1 MSGSSVKIE
10 QSLVPSVSYTMLA
23 LDLLERLIVVSLFV
37 QFAWHAASNFA
48 ATSQIVSLM
57 MIVSEALPV
66 GFILLR
72 RPSQLLST
80 RPLDWAVGVAGT
92 MMPLLVIPSSTSSSL
107 VPVVACLLIMIMGI
121 YLEISAKL
129 SLGRSFGIIAANRG
143 VRTRGPYR
151 FIRHPMYA
159 GYLLTHIGILLA
171 MPTWRTAALYSMTL
185 TLQLWR
191 MEREEFVLKR
201 DADYCTF
208 AQRVRYR
215 LIPTLF

>member
-10 QSLVPSVSYTMLA
+10 QSLVPSISYTMLA

-201 DADYCTF
+201 DADYCAF
-208 AQRVRYR
+208 AQRVPYR